1 MEVDKK
7 YIIAGVSLFMV
18 ILLILMAF
26 SGLFFLL
33 PRQISV
39 ILLGTFPLII
49 LTLLVIALIALMTG
63 RSKTTPGMIISST
76 AIIGLLVIIAGIF
89 VPIIIF
95 EAFFHNQGP
104 VYESPEIPD
113 YRNANY
119 SRENTTFIDISHKDG
134 IGTVLDPE
142 ETDYPAIHAES
153 LEQIRCINAQV
164 EPGFSRAEL
173 IALEHNYSYVSIRF
187 PAPVTFNTS
196 YIVDGAPGAITIDE
210 AIFFL
215 DSEYDDMIITPT
227 RDGTDVWETSGD
239 RAKLRKLADPVLQRL
254 SDEIQNSEVL
264 NYRMQK

>member
-7 YIIAGVSLFMV
+7 YIIAGASLFLV
-18 ILLILMAF
+18 ILLILAAF

-39 ILLGTFPLII
+39 ILLGIFPLII

-63 RSKTTPGMIISST
+63 RSESTPGKIISST

-95 EAFFHNQGP
+95 ETFFHNQGP

-113 YRNANY
+113 YQNANY
-119 SRENTTFIDISHKDG
+119 SRDDTTFIDISHKDG
-134 IGTVLDPE
+134 IGTVLDLE
-142 ETDYPAIHAES
+142 DTDYTAIHAEC
-153 LEQIRCINAQV
+153 LEQIRCINTRGK
-164 EPGFSRAEL
+164 PGFSRAEL
-173 IALEHNYSYVSIRF
+173 IAMKQNYSYVSIRF

-196 YIVDGAPGAITIDE
+196 YMADGTPGTITIDE

-215 DSEYDDMIITPT
+215 DSKYDDMIITPT

-239 RAKLRKLADPVLQRL
+239 RGKLRELADPVLQML
-254 SDEIQNSEVL
+254 SGEIQNSEVL
-264 NYRMQK
+264 NYQM